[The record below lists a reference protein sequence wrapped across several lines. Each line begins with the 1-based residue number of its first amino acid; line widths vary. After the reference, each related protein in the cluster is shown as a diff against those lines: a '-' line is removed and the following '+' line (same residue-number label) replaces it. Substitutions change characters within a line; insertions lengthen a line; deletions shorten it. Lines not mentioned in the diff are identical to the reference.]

1 MDLRQLVMVS
11 SLRDP
16 IVDSLCNLF
25 DIKVSFNDPGV
36 AHFGLENAV
45 LPVGT
50 DFLEVVS
57 PVEENT
63 TAGRYLDRRNGDGG
77 YMVIIQVDDFLAAKQ
92 SVKENDITVVWESD
106 HPEARAIHLHPKQ
119 MGGAILSLDWMDPKE
134 SWKWAGPNWDK
145 FVNTSLVNRFVG
157 VEIQAENPEDM
168 KNTWK
173 SVLNLKSERVTG
185 NQINLDNTWIRFLED
200 EDGRGS
206 GVSAFCLEANDNDK
220 LFEKASDLGL
230 VYEDNIMIGGV
241 KFLLS

>member
-57 PVEENT
+57 PVEKNT

>member
-92 SVKENDITVVWESD
+92 SVKDNDITVVWESD

-168 KNTWK
+168 KNTWQ
-173 SVLNLKSERVTG
+173 SVLNLNSERVTG

-200 EDGRGS
+200 EDGRGA

>member
-1 MDLRQLVMVS
+1 MVS

-119 MGGAILSLDWMDPKE
+119 MGGAILSLDWMNPKE

-168 KNTWK
+168 KNTWQ
-173 SVLNLKSERVTG
+173 SVLNLKGERVTG

-200 EDGRGS
+200 EDGRGA

>member
-57 PVEENT
+57 PVKENT

-92 SVKENDITVVWESD
+92 SVKENNITVVWESD
-106 HPEARAIHLHPKQ
+106 HPEAKAIHLHPKQ
-119 MGGAILSLDWMDPKE
+119 MGGAILSLDWMNPKE

-168 KNTWK
+168 KNTWQ
-173 SVLNLKSERVTG
+173 SVLNLKNERVTG

-200 EDGRGS
+200 EDGRGA
-206 GVSAFCLEANDNDK
+206 GVSAFCLEADDNDK

>member
-11 SLRDP
+11 GLRDP
-16 IVDSLCNLF
+16 IVNSLCNLF

-77 YMVIIQVDDFLAAKQ
+77 YMVIIQVDDYLAAKQ
-92 SVKENDITVVWESD
+92 SVKENNITVVWESD
-106 HPEARAIHLHPKQ
+106 HPEAKAIHLHPKQ
-119 MGGAILSLDWMDPKE
+119 MGGAILSLDWMYPKE

-168 KNTWK
+168 KNTWQ
-173 SVLNLKSERVTG
+173 SVLNLKGERVTG

-200 EDGRGS
+200 EDGRGA
-206 GVSAFCLEANDNDK
+206 GVSAFCLEADDNNK

-230 VYEDNIMIGGV
+230 IYKDNIMIGGV

>member
-11 SLRDP
+11 GLRDP

-106 HPEARAIHLHPKQ
+106 HPEAKAIHLHPKQ

-168 KNTWK
+168 KNTWQ

-185 NQINLDNTWIRFLED
+185 NQLNLDNTWIRFLED
-200 EDGRGS
+200 EDGRGA
-206 GVSAFCLEANDNDK
+206 GVSAFCLKADDNDK

>member
-57 PVEENT
+57 PVKENT

-92 SVKENDITVVWESD
+92 SVKENNITVVWESD
-106 HPEARAIHLHPKQ
+106 HPDARAIHLHPKQ
-119 MGGAILSLDWMDPKE
+119 MGGAILSLDWMNPKE

-168 KNTWK
+168 KNTWQ
-173 SVLNLKSERVTG
+173 SVLNLNSERVTG

-200 EDGRGS
+200 EDGRGA

>member
-1 MDLRQLVMVS
+1 MDLRQLVLVS

-92 SVKENDITVVWESD
+92 SVKENNITVVWESD
-106 HPEARAIHLHPKQ
+106 HPDARAIHLHPKQ
-119 MGGAILSLDWMDPKE
+119 MGGAILSLDWMSPTE

-168 KNTWK
+168 KNTWQ

-200 EDGRGS
+200 EDGRGA
-206 GVSAFCLEANDNDK
+206 GVSAFCLEADDNDR
-220 LFEKASDLGL
+220 LFERASDLGL

>member
-1 MDLRQLVMVS
+1 MVS

-16 IVDSLCNLF
+16 IVESLCNLF

-63 TAGRYLDRRNGDGG
+63 TAGRYLDRRGGDGG
-77 YMVIIQVDDFLAAKQ
+77 YMVIIQVDDYDEAKNN
-92 SVKENDITVVWESD
+92 VKENDVTVVWESE

-119 MGGAILSLDWMDPKE
+119 MGGAIVSLDWMNPKE
-134 SWKWAGPNWDK
+134 SWKWAGPSWGD
-145 FVNTSLVNRFVG
+145 FVNTSTVQRFVG
-157 VEIQAENPEDM
+157 VEIQSNDPEDM
-168 KNTWK
+168 KDKWQ
-173 SVLNLKSERVTG
+173 SVLKMPSERVSD
-185 NQINLDNTWIRFLED
+185 NQINLDNTWIRFIED
-200 EDGRGS
+200 LDGRGA
-206 GVSAFCLEANDNDK
+206 GVSSFCIEANDK
-220 LFEKASDLGL
+220 EALLKKASDLGL
-230 VYEDNIMIGGV
+230 VQEGNIFIGGV

>member
-77 YMVIIQVDDFLAAKQ
+77 YMIIIQVDDFLAAKQ

-119 MGGAILSLDWMDPKE
+119 MGGAILSLDWMSPKE

-168 KNTWK
+168 KNTWQ
-173 SVLNLKSERVTG
+173 SVLNLNSERVTG

-206 GVSAFCLEANDNDK
+206 GVSSFCLEANDNDK
-220 LFEKASDLGL
+220 LFEKASDLDL